1 MFPGSNLLEDA
12 FLAIDPLE
20 IQWMRYRDRT
30 LSEAGMWITG
40 YDDPVPVEASVQA
53 VNRSRYL
60 QMGLDFN
67 KNYVML
73 YLSQD
78 VLDLQRDSAPDRFI
92 LPDQRVYQ
100 VVSETDWF
108 GEDGSW
114 ATGINGWTAV
124 LVVKLSKAEAGVIPN
139 A

>member
-12 FLAIDPLE
+12 FMAIDPLT
-20 IQWMRYRDRT
+20 IQYRKFVDRVRT
-30 LSEAGMWITG
+30 PTG
-40 YDDPVPVEASVQA
+40 LYKSGYADPVPVEASVQA
-53 VNRSRYL
+53 VDRSRYEH
-60 QMGLDFN
+60 MGLDFS

-78 VLDLQRDSAPDRFI
+78 VMDIQRDNAPDRFI
-92 LPDQRVYQ
+92 LPNGRTYE

-114 ATGINGWTAV
+114 VTGVNGWTGV
-124 LVVKLSKAEAGVIPN
+124 LTVKIPRN
-139 A
+139 QETPVNG

>member
-20 IQWMRYRDRT
+20 IQWLRFRDRT
-30 LSEAGMWITG
+30 LSDAGMWITG

-100 VVSETDWF
+100 VV
-108 GEDGSW
+108 
-114 ATGINGWTAV
+114 
-124 LVVKLSKAEAGVIPN
+124 
-139 A
+139 

>member
-20 IQWMRYRDRT
+20 IKWLRYRDRV
-30 LSEAGMWITG
+30 LSDAGMWITG
-40 YDDPVPVEASVQA
+40 YDDPVVVEASVQA

-60 QMGLDFN
+60 SMGLDFA

-78 VLDLQRDSAPDRFI
+78 VLDTQRDSSPDRFI
-92 LPDQRVYQ
+92 LPDNRVYQ
-100 VVSETDWF
+100 VVGETDWF

-114 ATGINGWTAV
+114 ATGANGWTAV
-124 LVVKLSKAEAGVIPN
+124 LVVKLSKAEAGITP
-139 A
+139 